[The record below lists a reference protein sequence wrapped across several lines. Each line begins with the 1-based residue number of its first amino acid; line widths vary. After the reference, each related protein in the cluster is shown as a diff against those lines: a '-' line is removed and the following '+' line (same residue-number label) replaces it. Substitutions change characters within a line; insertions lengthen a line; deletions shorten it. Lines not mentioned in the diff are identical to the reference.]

1 MKNTKITYSQN
12 LKNYGRSVA
21 IKNYHLTNRYDELN
35 LLYSSNI
42 GDLLDDCFNIFNSL
56 LKFSK

>member
-21 IKNYHLTNRYDELN
+21 IKNYHLTNRYEDLSSI
-35 LLYSSNI
+35 YSGSV
-42 GDLLDDCFNIFNSL
+42 GALLDDCFRIFNSL
-56 LKFSK
+56 KFSK